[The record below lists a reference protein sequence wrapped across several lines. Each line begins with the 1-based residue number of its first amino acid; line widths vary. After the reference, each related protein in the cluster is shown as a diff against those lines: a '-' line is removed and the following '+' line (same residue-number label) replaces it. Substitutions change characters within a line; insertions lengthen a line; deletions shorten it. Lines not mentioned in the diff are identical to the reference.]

1 MSTEDEAVL
10 YECDGPVAIVTL
22 NRPKVFN
29 AFNAQLRSGLARR
42 VDMINAD
49 PEIRI
54 VVLQGAGPG
63 FCAGADLSE
72 GMPESI
78 TDQIE
83 NEYKPFLMG
92 IALSDKL
99 WIAAIEGSAA
109 GIGGALAMACDLAVM
124 AENASIYLA
133 FAAIGL
139 IPDGGATWQLLQAM
153 GHKKALE
160 TIIEGKK
167 ISAAECLAHGLVNRV
182 VPAGTA
188 AQGAREWAGNLA
200 SGSPLAQ
207 SAAKRVLRHV
217 GRMRLQ
223 DAITLEAK
231 MQQKL
236 VKTEDFRDG
245 VAAFFAKRKPV
256 FKGK

>member
-1 MSTEDEAVL
+1 MSTEDEVVL
-10 YECDGPVAIVTL
+10 FERDGPVAIVTL

-29 AFNAQLRSGLARR
+29 AFNAELREGLTRR
-42 VDMINAD
+42 IDMVNAD
-49 PEIRI
+49 PDIRI
-54 VVLQGAGPG
+54 AVIKGAGPG
-63 FCAGADLSE
+63 FCAGADLGE
-72 GMPESI
+72 GMPQSI

-83 NEYKPFLMG
+83 NEYKPILMG

-99 WIAAIEGSAA
+99 WIAAVEGSAA
-109 GIGGALAMACDLAVM
+109 GIGGALTMACDLAVM
-124 AENASIYLA
+124 AEDANIYLA

-160 TIIEGKK
+160 TVIEGKK
-167 ISAAECLAHGLVNRV
+167 ISAAECLAHGLVNKLS
-182 VPAGTA
+182 PAGMA
-188 AQGAREWAGNLA
+188 GPVARKWAGDLA
-200 SGSPLAQ
+200 TGSPLAQ

-231 MQQKL
+231 MQQRL
-236 VKTEDFRDG
+236 VATEDFRDG
-245 VAAFFAKRKPV
+245 VAAFFARRKPV
-256 FKGK
+256 FQGR

>member
-1 MSTEDEAVL
+1 VSSEESIVL
-10 YECDGPVAIVTL
+10 VEREGPVAVVTL

-29 AFNAQLRSGLARR
+29 AFNAALRAEFARQ
-42 VDMINAD
+42 VDAINAD
-49 PEIRI
+49 PDIRI
-54 VVLQGAGPG
+54 IVLQGAGPG
-63 FCAGADLSE
+63 FCAGADLAE
-72 GMPESI
+72 GMPDSI
-78 TDQIE
+78 TRQIE
-83 NEYKPFLMG
+83 DEYKPFLMG

-139 IPDGGATWQLLQAM
+139 IPDGGATWHLLQAM

-160 TIIEGKK
+160 TIIEGRK
-167 ISAAECLAHGLVNRV
+167 ISAAECLAHGLVNRIA
-182 VPAGTA
+182 PPGTA
-188 AQGAREWAGNLA
+188 GQVAREWAGNLSA
-200 SGSPLAQ
+200 GAPLAQ
-207 SAAKRVLRHV
+207 ASAKRVLRHI

-223 DAITLEAK
+223 DAITLEARL
-231 MQQKL
+231 QEKL
-236 VKTEDFRDG
+236 VGSEDFRNG

-256 FKGK
+256 FKGR